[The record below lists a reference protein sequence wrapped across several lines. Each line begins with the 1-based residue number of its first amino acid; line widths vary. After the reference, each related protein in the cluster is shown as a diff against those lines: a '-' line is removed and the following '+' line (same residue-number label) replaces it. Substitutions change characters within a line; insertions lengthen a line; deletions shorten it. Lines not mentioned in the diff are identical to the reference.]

1 MREANRRLAGGRKE
15 SSVLYRER
23 GSQSHVVNDV
33 DLSFGHERWE
43 LSDGLNTGE
52 VCDLTYSL
60 K

>member
-1 MREANRRLAGGRKE
+1 MRGANKRLAGGRKK

-23 GSQSHVVNDV
+23 VLQSPVVNGV
-33 DLSFGHERWE
+33 DLSFGHERLE